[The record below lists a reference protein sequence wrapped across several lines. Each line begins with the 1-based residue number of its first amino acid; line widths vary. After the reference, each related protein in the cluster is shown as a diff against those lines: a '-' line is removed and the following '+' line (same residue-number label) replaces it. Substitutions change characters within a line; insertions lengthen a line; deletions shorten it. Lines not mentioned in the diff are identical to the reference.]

1 MVLGI
6 SSNYT
11 YHSFKNKIS
20 AIETETLNKSL
31 KLNGNIIRW
40 NILSEFTTLIQKNS
54 KRLSVC
60 GKINVHTI
68 AAQKYI
74 APQAA

>member
-1 MVLGI
+1 MQEENINKLFCVQNQNYPKRVVLGI

-31 KLNGNIIRW
+31 KLNGNIIR
-40 NILSEFTTLIQKNS
+40 
-54 KRLSVC
+54 
-60 GKINVHTI
+60 
-68 AAQKYI
+68 
-74 APQAA
+74 